1 MLHYNVKRRR
11 FIVPVAAK
19 VIENI
24 IPVSDFS
31 RGKASQAF
39 ARAVS
44 GSPVTVVRNN
54 RPINVITSVE
64 DYLYLSEVEE
74 NHFLLCEALE
84 RLERNGDEPT
94 ISLADVL
101 VDHGITE
108 ENLAS
113 VADVEF
119 E

>member
-1 MLHYNVKRRR
+1 MSVT
-11 FIVPVAAK
+11 AQ

-24 IPVSDFS
+24 VPISDFS

-39 ARAVS
+39 ARATS

-54 RPINVITSVE
+54 RPINVITSVD

-74 NHFLLCEALE
+74 NYYLLCEALE
-84 RLERNGDEPT
+84 RLERNGDESAVPFGEVMA
-94 ISLADVL
+94 SL
-101 VDHGITE
+101 GITE
-108 ENLAS
+108 EDI
-113 VADVEF
+113 ADAPDLEL

>member
-1 MLHYNVKRRR
+1 M
-11 FIVPVAAK
+11 PVAAR

-24 IPVSDFS
+24 VSVSDFS

-54 RPINVITSVE
+54 KPINVITSVE

-74 NHFLLCEALE
+74 NHYLLCEALE
-84 RLERNGDEPT
+84 RLDRNGDEPAVL
-94 ISLADVL
+94 LADVL
-101 VDHGITE
+101 AEYGISE
-108 ENLAS
+108 EDVENA
-113 VADVEF
+113 ADVEF

>member
-1 MLHYNVKRRR
+1 M
-11 FIVPVAAK
+11 PSTAQ

-24 IPVSDFS
+24 VPISDFS

-39 ARAVS
+39 ARATT

-74 NHFLLCEALE
+74 NYYLLCEALE
-84 RLERNGDEPT
+84 RLERNGDEPG
-94 ISLADVL
+94 IPFADVIAAY
-101 VDHGITE
+101 GITDE
-108 ENLAS
+108 DIANAPDLEL
-113 VADVEF
+113 E
-119 E
+119 